1 MAMLQKL
8 ADHIAAAKAMASEA
22 EQHALQASDEPTRTE
37 QLELAK
43 AWRHVASS
51 YEFVLT
57 LERFVIDAHRN
68 HWPIIA
74 EELPKMPAP
83 DEKH

>member
-1 MAMLQKL
+1 MLQKL
-8 ADHIAAAKAMASEA
+8 AHHIAAAKAMASEA
-22 EQHALQASDEPTRTE
+22 EQRALFTSDESTRTE

-43 AWRHVASS
+43 AWSHVASS

-57 LERFVIDAHRN
+57 LERFVTDAHRN
-68 HWPIIA
+68 HWPIRA
-74 EELPKMPAP
+74 EELPKMPSL

>member
-1 MAMLQKL
+1 MLQKL

-22 EQHALQASDEPTRTE
+22 EQRALSASDESTRTE

-68 HWPIIA
+68 HWPFRA
-74 EELPKMPAP
+74 EELPKMPSL